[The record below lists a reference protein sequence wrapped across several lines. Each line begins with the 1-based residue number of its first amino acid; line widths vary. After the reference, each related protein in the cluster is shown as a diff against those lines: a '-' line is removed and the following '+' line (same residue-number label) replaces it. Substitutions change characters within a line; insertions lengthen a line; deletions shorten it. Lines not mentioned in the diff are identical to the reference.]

1 MRELLKLNPYFWKYR
16 RLLIGGFAFIVL
28 TNIFAVY
35 APALIGEGVNAMRE
49 ADEAFLLP
57 LREGASE
64 AEVFGEGQAS
74 QWPRSIQWI
83 RNLLGLED
91 DPGSNIQSKQDVF
104 QWIAAIAFFQAAL
117 FMLAYLIKGIFLF
130 FTRQTIIVMSRK
142 IEYDLKATIFDQYQ
156 RLDASFYKANDTGDL
171 MNRISEDV
179 SKVRMYLGPAV
190 MYTLNLAV
198 LIFLVV
204 GVMLF
209 IDVQLTLFA
218 LLPLPFMSIAIYR
231 VSKRIN
237 RQSEAVQS
245 RQSGLSTFVQQHI
258 AGIRILQSFHREDD
272 AAERFTHQADDYKQH
287 VLKLVKTEAL
297 FMPIIVL
304 LVGLSTILTIY
315 VGGRRVI
322 AGELELGHIFQF
334 VFYVNLLT
342 WPFASVGWVT
352 SLVQK
357 AEASML
363 RINAFME
370 AEPTIASPPV
380 STSVGGSGLNQDS
393 SSAASSVRE
402 FAFRNVSFTYPETG
416 IEALQNINFEV
427 KPGEIVAITGR
438 TGSGKSTA
446 AQLAMRIFDPS
457 SGEVELNGTALPAW
471 QLDAFR
477 HITGYVPQ
485 EVFLFSDTIE
495 NNIAFGMDLSEASK
509 ESIEEAAVEAHVAH
523 NIEGFEAGYSTMLG
537 ERGVNLSGGQKQRIS
552 IARALI
558 RKPQLL
564 VLDDCLSA
572 VDTETEDFIL
582 KSIRR
587 ACKESAVIL
596 VSHRVSCIRGA
607 DRVVVLD
614 KGRMAEY
621 GSPEELLKA
630 NGLYANMVQQQ
641 AWGEEPPVTP

>member
-57 LREGASE
+57 LREGVSE

-83 RNLLGLED
+83 RNLLGLEA

-117 FMLAYLIKGIFLF
+117 FMLAYFIKGIFLF

-204 GVMLF
+204 GVMLY

-272 AAERFTHQADDYKQH
+272 ASERFTHQAEDYKQH

-370 AEPTIASPPV
+370 AEPTIVSPPV
-380 STSVGGSGLNQDS
+380 STSVGGSELNQG
-393 SSAASSVRE
+393 SASANSSVRE

-416 IEALQNINFEV
+416 IEALKNINFEV
-427 KPGEIVAITGR
+427 KPGEILAITGR

-457 SGEVELNGTALPAW
+457 SGEIELNGTALHAW

-509 ESIEEAAVEAHVAH
+509 EAIEEAAVEAHVAH

-630 NGLYANMVQQQ
+630 NGLYATMVQQQ

>member
-1 MRELLKLNPYFWKYR
+1 M
-16 RLLIGGFAFIVL
+16 FIIF

-35 APALIGEGVNAMRE
+35 APALIGEGVNAMRQ
-49 ADEAFLLP
+49 ADESFLTP
-57 LREGASE
+57 LRDGA
-64 AEVFGEGQAS
+64 AESDVFSAEPAG
-74 QWPRSIQWI
+74 QWPRSIQWVRQMVGI
-83 RNLLGLED
+83 GADGEYRLR
-91 DPGSNIQSKQDVF
+91 SKKDVF
-104 QWIAAIAFFQAAL
+104 AWMASVALFQAAL
-117 FMLAYLIKGIFLF
+117 FMLAYFIKGIFLF

-142 IEYDLKATIFDQYQ
+142 IEFDLKAKIFNQYQ
-156 RLDASFYKANDTGDL
+156 RLDTSFYKANDTGDL

-198 LIFLVV
+198 LICLVV

-218 LLPLPFMSIAIYR
+218 LLPLPFMSIAVYQ
-231 VSKRIN
+231 VSRRIN
-237 RQSEAVQS
+237 RQSEAVQ
-245 RQSGLSTFVQQHI
+245 RKQSGLSTFVQQHV
-258 AGIRILQSFHREDD
+258 AGIRILQSFHREED
-272 AAERFTHQADDYKQH
+272 ASNRFTDQANDYKQH

-363 RINAFME
+363 RINAFLE
-370 AEPTIASPPV
+370 SKPTVRSPENPLV
-380 STSVGGSGLNQDS
+380 DAQEQVTH
-393 SSAASSVRE
+393 
-402 FAFRNVSFTYPETG
+402 FAFKDVSFTYPETG
-416 IEALQNINFEV
+416 IQALSGISFDV

-457 SGEVELNGTALPAW
+457 EGEITLNDQALKDW
-471 QLDAFR
+471 QIDAFR
-477 HITGYVPQ
+477 RVTGYVPQ
-485 EVFLFSDTIE
+485 EVFLFSDSIE
-495 NNIAFGMDLSEASK
+495 NNIAFGLDQADVSQDK
-509 ESIEEAAVEAHVAH
+509 IINAAREAHVAH
-523 NIEGFEAGYSTMLG
+523 NIESFEHGYQTLLG

-552 IARALI
+552 IARAFI
-558 RKPQLL
+558 RKPRLL

-587 ACKESAVIL
+587 ACKDSAVIM

-607 DRVVVLD
+607 DRILVLD
-614 KGRMAEY
+614 QGRMIEY
-621 GSPEELLKA
+621 GTPQDLLEAK
-630 NGLYANMVQQQ
+630 GSYANMVQQQ
-641 AWGEEPPVTP
+641 TWGEAPPVNP

>member
-117 FMLAYLIKGIFLF
+117 FMLAYFIKGIFLF

-237 RQSEAVQS
+237 RQCKVA
-245 RQSGLSTFVQQHI
+245 
-258 AGIRILQSFHREDD
+258 
-272 AAERFTHQADDYKQH
+272 
-287 VLKLVKTEAL
+287 
-297 FMPIIVL
+297 
-304 LVGLSTILTIY
+304 
-315 VGGRRVI
+315 
-322 AGELELGHIFQF
+322 
-334 VFYVNLLT
+334 
-342 WPFASVGWVT
+342 
-352 SLVQK
+352 
-357 AEASML
+357 
-363 RINAFME
+363 
-370 AEPTIASPPV
+370 
-380 STSVGGSGLNQDS
+380 
-393 SSAASSVRE
+393 
-402 FAFRNVSFTYPETG
+402 
-416 IEALQNINFEV
+416 
-427 KPGEIVAITGR
+427 KP
-438 TGSGKSTA
+438 
-446 AQLAMRIFDPS
+446 
-457 SGEVELNGTALPAW
+457 
-471 QLDAFR
+471 
-477 HITGYVPQ
+477 
-485 EVFLFSDTIE
+485 
-495 NNIAFGMDLSEASK
+495 
-509 ESIEEAAVEAHVAH
+509 
-523 NIEGFEAGYSTMLG
+523 
-537 ERGVNLSGGQKQRIS
+537 
-552 IARALI
+552 
-558 RKPQLL
+558 
-564 VLDDCLSA
+564 
-572 VDTETEDFIL
+572 
-582 KSIRR
+582 
-587 ACKESAVIL
+587 
-596 VSHRVSCIRGA
+596 
-607 DRVVVLD
+607 
-614 KGRMAEY
+614 
-621 GSPEELLKA
+621 
-630 NGLYANMVQQQ
+630 
-641 AWGEEPPVTP
+641 